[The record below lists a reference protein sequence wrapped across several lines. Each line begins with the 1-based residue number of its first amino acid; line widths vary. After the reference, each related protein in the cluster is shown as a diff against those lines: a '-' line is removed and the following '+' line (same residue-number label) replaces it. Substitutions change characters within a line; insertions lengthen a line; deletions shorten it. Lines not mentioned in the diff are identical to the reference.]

1 MDSLLYWSVD
11 MEFALWNG
19 KKISASEVSAEY
31 SYEKQVRDVSSKE
44 LLCPDPNCANPILRY
59 CHGDK
64 KDAYFAH
71 ICNEDCDYGDYDR
84 DTPSQ
89 IKLVC
94 KRLYT
99 HLASLG
105 YNVQME
111 VKVLKHHYT
120 HILITTDNNE
130 RVAIEFGNQRTSE
143 KRIERITQEYKD
155 EGISVHWI
163 IVDKLDVPDGEDRVY
178 CLKRY
183 ILNESPNCDLII
195 IEPETYK
202 VGQYKIDEKRYWA
215 AGREIYSENYPK
227 TYTVESALE
236 NIIFENNELTLP
248 EFIASYNTWFEK
260 KNKQFLKKKEQ
271 LEKEAAEE
279 RKKREKEWNK
289 KNEERAKRGPTFTY
303 TPYKA
308 TDPVPFLQ
316 PPKPILQQPKEAIKP
331 QLTYEERKAEII
343 DKISQ
348 TTEYAIDSSG
358 MKWFKCERCGKVDED
373 PEFVSYGGHKKYTLG
388 LCRECSRKGN
398 K

>member
-19 KKISASEVSAEY
+19 KKISASDVSAEF
-31 SYEKQVRDVSSKE
+31 SYETQIRDVSSKE

-71 ICNEDCDYGDYDR
+71 ICNEHCDYGDYDR

-94 KRLYT
+94 KHLYN
-99 HLASLG
+99 HLTSLG

-111 VKVLKHHYT
+111 VKILEHHYT
-120 HILITTDNNE
+120 HIHITTDNNE
-130 RVAIEFGNQRTSE
+130 RIAIELGNQRTSE
-143 KRIERITQEYKD
+143 KRIERITQAYKYA
-155 EGISVHWI
+155 GILVQWI
-163 IVDKLDVPDGEDRVY
+163 VVDNLDIPEGEDRVY

-183 ILNESPNCDLII
+183 ILNESPNRDLII
-195 IEPETYK
+195 IEPETYR
-202 VGQYKIDEKRYWA
+202 VGQYKIDEKRYFA

-227 TYTVESALE
+227 TYTVESTLE

-248 EFIASYNTWFEK
+248 GFIASYNTWFEK

-289 KNEERAKRGPTFTY
+289 KNEERAKRGQTFTY
-303 TPYKA
+303 TPYKPITLA
-308 TDPVPFLQ
+308 PVFQ
-316 PPKPILQQPKEAIKP
+316 PPKPEIKA
-331 QLTYEERKAEII
+331 QLSYEERKAEVIRLFEQNLSEI
-343 DKISQ
+343 V
-348 TTEYAIDSSG
+348 DSTG
-358 MKWFKCERCGKVDED
+358 VRWFKCNTCQIIKED
-373 PEFVSYGGHKKYTLG
+373 PEFVYYKGLTG

>member
-1 MDSLLYWSVD
+1 MFLYWGVI
-11 MEFALWNG
+11 MEFALWKG

-31 SYEKQVRDVSSKE
+31 SYEVQIRDVSSKE
-44 LLCPDPNCANPILRY
+44 LLCPDPNCANPVLRY

-71 ICNEDCDYGDYDR
+71 ICNEHCDYGDYDR
-84 DTPSQ
+84 DIPSQ

-94 KRLYT
+94 KRLYN

-111 VKVLKHHYT
+111 VKVLEHHYT

-130 RVAIEFGNQRTSE
+130 KIAIELGNQRTSE

-155 EGISVHWI
+155 TGISVQWI

-183 ILNESPNCDLII
+183 ILNESPNRDLII

-215 AGREIYSENYPK
+215 AGREIYSANYPK
-227 TYTVESALE
+227 TYTVESTLDD
-236 NIIFENNELTLP
+236 IVIENNELTLP
-248 EFIASYNTWFEK
+248 GYIASYNTWFEK

-271 LEKEAAEE
+271 LEKEAAEK

-289 KNEERAKRGPTFTY
+289 KNEERAKMGQTFTY
-303 TPYKA
+303 TPYKPITPA
-308 TDPVPFLQ
+308 PVFQ
-316 PPKPILQQPKEAIKP
+316 PPKPEIKA
-331 QLTYEERKAEII
+331 QLSYEERKAEVIRLFEQNLSEI
-343 DKISQ
+343 V
-348 TTEYAIDSSG
+348 DSTG
-358 MKWFKCERCGKVDED
+358 VRWFKCNTCQIIKED
-373 PEFVSYGGHKKYTLG
+373 PEFVYYKGLTG

>member
-1 MDSLLYWSVD
+1 MDSILYWSVD
-11 MEFALWNG
+11 MEFAIWNG
-19 KKISASEVSAEY
+19 KRISASEVSAEY
-31 SYEKQVRDVSSKE
+31 SYEVQIRDVSSKE

-71 ICNEDCDYGDYDR
+71 ICNEHCDYGDYDR

-111 VKVLKHHYT
+111 VKVLEHHYT
-120 HILITTDNNE
+120 HIFITTDNDE

-155 EGISVHWI
+155 TGISVQWI

-202 VGQYKIDEKRYWA
+202 VGQYKIDEKRYFSL
-215 AGREIYSENYPK
+215 GREISSLNYPK
-227 TYTVESALE
+227 VYSIEKCIDDIV
-236 NIIFENNELTLP
+236 IENNELTLP
-248 EFIASYNTWFEK
+248 DFISSYNVWFEK
-260 KNKQFLKKKEQ
+260 KNRQFQKRKEQ
-271 LEKEAAEE
+271 EEKVAAEE
-279 RKKREKEWNK
+279 RKMQADRLEEIRHRQK
-289 KNEERAKRGPTFTY
+289 EERAKRGQTFTY
-303 TPYKA
+303 TPYK
-308 TDPVPFLQ
+308 PVTPTPVFQ
-316 PPKPILQQPKEAIKP
+316 PPEPEAKP
-331 QLTYEERKAEII
+331 QLTYEERKSEAVELFEQNPS
-343 DKISQ
+343 KVV
-348 TTEYAIDSSG
+348 DSTG
-358 MKWFKCERCGKVDED
+358 VRWFKCNACQEVKED
-373 PEFVSYGGHKKYTLG
+373 PEFVYYSGLTG

>member
-1 MDSLLYWSVD
+1 

-19 KKISASEVSAEY
+19 KKISASDVSAEF
-31 SYEKQVRDVSSKE
+31 SYETQIRDVSSKE

-111 VKVLKHHYT
+111 VKVLGHHYT

-130 RVAIEFGNQRTSE
+130 RIAIELGNQRTSE
-143 KRIERITQEYKD
+143 KRIERITQAYKYA
-155 EGISVHWI
+155 GILVQWI
-163 IVDKLDVPDGEDRVY
+163 VVDNLDIPEGEDRVY

-227 TYTVESALE
+227 TYTVESTLE

-248 EFIASYNTWFEK
+248 GFIASYNTWFEK

-271 LEKEAAEE
+271 LEKEAAEK

-289 KNEERAKRGPTFTY
+289 KNEERAKRGQTFTY
-303 TPYKA
+303 TPYKPITPA
-308 TDPVPFLQ
+308 PVFQ
-316 PPKPILQQPKEAIKP
+316 PPKPEIKA
-331 QLTYEERKAEII
+331 QLSYEERKAEVIRLFEQNLSEI
-343 DKISQ
+343 V
-348 TTEYAIDSSG
+348 DSTG
-358 MKWFKCERCGKVDED
+358 VRWFKCNTCQIIKED
-373 PEFVSYGGHKKYTLG
+373 PEFVYYKGLTG

>member
-19 KKISASEVSAEY
+19 EKISASEVSAEY

-183 ILNESPNCDLII
+183 ILNESPNRDLII

-215 AGREIYSENYPK
+215 AGREIYSANYPK
-227 TYTVESALE
+227 TYTVESTLDD
-236 NIIFENNELTLP
+236 IVIENNELTLP
-248 EFIASYNTWFEK
+248 GYIASYNTWFEK

-279 RKKREKEWNK
+279 RKRQAERLEEIRQKQK
-289 KNEERAKRGPTFTY
+289 EERAKRGQTFTY
-303 TPYKA
+303 TPYKPITLA
-308 TDPVPFLQ
+308 PVFQ
-316 PPKPILQQPKEAIKP
+316 PPKPEIKA
-331 QLTYEERKAEII
+331 QLSYEERKAEVIRLFEQNLSEI
-343 DKISQ
+343 V
-348 TTEYAIDSSG
+348 DSTG
-358 MKWFKCERCGKVDED
+358 VRWFKCNTCQIIKED
-373 PEFVSYGGHKKYTLG
+373 PEFVYYKGLTG

>member
-1 MDSLLYWSVD
+1 
-11 MEFALWNG
+11 MEYAIWNG
-19 KKISASEVSAEY
+19 KRISASDVSAEF
-31 SYEKQVRDVSSKE
+31 SYETQIRDVSSKE
-44 LLCPDPNCANPILRY
+44 LLCPDTNCANPILRY

-71 ICNEDCDYGDYDR
+71 ICNEHCDYGDYDR

-94 KRLYT
+94 KRLYN
-99 HLASLG
+99 HSASLG

-111 VKVLKHHYT
+111 VKVLEHHYT

-130 RVAIEFGNQRTSE
+130 RIAIELGNQRTSE

-155 EGISVHWI
+155 AGISVQWI
-163 IVDKLDVPDGEDRVY
+163 VVDNLDTPEGEDRVY

-183 ILNESPNCDLII
+183 ILNESSNNDLII
-195 IEPETYK
+195 IEPETYR

-215 AGREIYSENYPK
+215 AGREIYSANYPK
-227 TYTVESALE
+227 TYTIESVLE
-236 NIIFENNELTLP
+236 DIVFENNELTLP
-248 EFIASYNTWFEK
+248 GFIASYNTWFEK

-279 RKKREKEWNK
+279 RKKREEESNRQKA
-289 KNEERAKRGPTFTY
+289 ERAKRGQTFAY
-303 TPYKA
+303 TPYK
-308 TDPVPFLQ
+308 PVAPTPVFQ
-316 PPKPILQQPKEAIKP
+316 TPEPEVKP
-331 QLTYEERKAEII
+331 QLSYEERKSEAVELFEQNLS
-343 DKISQ
+343 KVV
-348 TTEYAIDSSG
+348 DSTG
-358 MKWFKCERCGKVDED
+358 VRWFKCNTCQIIKED
-373 PEFVSYGGHKKYTLG
+373 PEFVCYSGLTG

>member
-1 MDSLLYWSVD
+1 

-19 KKISASEVSAEY
+19 KKISASEVSENNK
-31 SYEKQVRDVSSKE
+31 YEREVRKVSHIE
-44 LLCPDPNCANPILRY
+44 LMCPDPNCANPILKY

-71 ICNEDCDYGDYDR
+71 ICNEHCDYGDYDR

-94 KRLYT
+94 KRLYN
-99 HLASLG
+99 HLASLS

-130 RVAIEFGNQRTSE
+130 SIAIELGNQRTSE

-155 EGISVHWI
+155 AGISVQWI
-163 IVDKLDVPDGEDRVY
+163 VVDNLDIPDGEDRVY

-183 ILNESPNCDLII
+183 ILNESTNNDLII

-202 VGQYKIDEKRYWA
+202 VGQYKVDEKRYWA
-215 AGREIYSENYPK
+215 AGREIYSENYPN

-236 NIIFENNELTLP
+236 DIVVENNELTLQG
-248 EFIASYNTWFEK
+248 FISLYNSWFEK
-260 KNKQFLKKKEQ
+260 KNRQFLKKKEQ
-271 LEKEAAEE
+271 LEKDAAEE
-279 RKKREKEWNK
+279 RIKREDEWK
-289 KNEERAKRGPTFTY
+289 RQKSEPAKRGKTFTSK
-303 TPYKA
+303 PYK
-308 TDPVPFLQ
+308 PVTPAPVFK
-316 PPKPILQQPKEAIKP
+316 PPEPEVKP
-331 QLTYEERKAEII
+331 QLSYEERKAEIT
-343 DKISQ
+343 DKINQ
-348 TTEYAIDSSG
+348 TTEYAIDSTG

-373 PEFVSYGGHKKYTLG
+373 PEFVSYGGHNKYTLG

>member
-155 EGISVHWI
+155 EGISVQWI
-163 IVDKLDVPDGEDRVY
+163 VVDNFDTPEGEDRVY

-227 TYTVESALE
+227 TYTVESTLE

-248 EFIASYNTWFEK
+248 GFIASYNTWFEK
-260 KNKQFLKKKEQ
+260 KNRQFLKKKEQ

-289 KNEERAKRGPTFTY
+289 KNEERAKRGQTFTY
-303 TPYKA
+303 TPYKPITPA
-308 TDPVPFLQ
+308 PVFQ
-316 PPKPILQQPKEAIKP
+316 PPKPEIDA
-331 QLTYEERKAEII
+331 QLSYEERKAEVIRLFEQNLSEI
-343 DKISQ
+343 V
-348 TTEYAIDSSG
+348 DSTG
-358 MKWFKCERCGKVDED
+358 VRWFKCNTCQIIKED
-373 PEFVSYGGHKKYTLG
+373 PEFVYYKGLTG

>member
-1 MDSLLYWSVD
+1 
-11 MEFALWNG
+11 MEFAIWNG

-31 SYEKQVRDVSSKE
+31 SFETQVRDVSSKE
-44 LLCPDPNCANPILRY
+44 LLCPDPNCAYPILRY

-71 ICNEDCDYGDYDR
+71 ICNEHCDYGDYDR

-89 IKLVC
+89 MKLVC
-94 KRLYT
+94 KCLYT

-111 VKVLKHHYT
+111 VKVLEHHYT

-143 KRIERITQEYKD
+143 KRIEKITQEYKD
-155 EGISVHWI
+155 EGISVQWI
-163 IVDKLDVPDGEDRVY
+163 VVDNFDTPEGEDRVY

-202 VGQYKIDEKRYWA
+202 VGQYKTDEKRYWA

-227 TYTVESALE
+227 TYTVESTLE
-236 NIIFENNELTLP
+236 DIVFENNEFTLP
-248 EFIASYNTWFEK
+248 GFIASYNTWFEK
-260 KNKQFLKKKEQ
+260 KNRQFLKKKEQ

-289 KNEERAKRGPTFTY
+289 KNEERAKMGQTFTY
-303 TPYKA
+303 TPYKPITPA
-308 TDPVPFLQ
+308 PVFQ
-316 PPKPILQQPKEAIKP
+316 PPKPEIKA
-331 QLTYEERKAEII
+331 QLSYEERKAEVIRLFEQNLSEI
-343 DKISQ
+343 V
-348 TTEYAIDSSG
+348 DSTG
-358 MKWFKCERCGKVDED
+358 VRWFKCTVCNDIKED
-373 PEFVSYGGHKKYTLG
+373 PEFVYYSGIKG

>member
-1 MDSLLYWSVD
+1 

-71 ICNEDCDYGDYDR
+71 ICNEHCDYGDYDR

-155 EGISVHWI
+155 TGISVQWI

-227 TYTVESALE
+227 TYTVESTLE

-248 EFIASYNTWFEK
+248 GFIASYNTWFEK

-271 LEKEAAEE
+271 LEKEAAEK

-289 KNEERAKRGPTFTY
+289 KNEERAKRGQTFTY
-303 TPYKA
+303 TPYKPITPA
-308 TDPVPFLQ
+308 PVFQ
-316 PPKPILQQPKEAIKP
+316 PPKPEIKA
-331 QLTYEERKAEII
+331 QLSYEERKTEVIRLFEQNLSEIV
-343 DKISQ
+343 
-348 TTEYAIDSSG
+348 DSTG
-358 MKWFKCERCGKVDED
+358 VRWFKCNTCQIIKED
-373 PEFVSYGGHKKYTLG
+373 PEFVYYKGLTG

>member
-1 MDSLLYWSVD
+1 
-11 MEFALWNG
+11 MEFALWKG

-31 SYEKQVRDVSSKE
+31 AYEVQIRDVSSKE
-44 LLCPDPNCANPILRY
+44 LMCPDPNCANPILRY

-71 ICNEDCDYGDYDR
+71 ICNEHCDYGDYDR

-94 KRLYT
+94 KHLYN
-99 HLASLG
+99 HLTSLG

-111 VKVLKHHYT
+111 VKILEHHYT

-130 RVAIEFGNQRTSE
+130 RIAIELGNQRTSE

-155 EGISVHWI
+155 TGISVQWI

-183 ILNESPNCDLII
+183 ILNESPNRKLII
-195 IEPETYK
+195 IEPETYR
-202 VGQYKIDEKRYWA
+202 VGQYKIDEKRYFA

-227 TYTVESALE
+227 TYTVESTLE
-236 NIIFENNELTLP
+236 DIVFENNEFTLP
-248 EFIASYNTWFEK
+248 GFIASYNTWFEK
-260 KNKQFLKKKEQ
+260 KNRQFLKKKEQ

-279 RKKREKEWNK
+279 RKKREDEWK
-289 KNEERAKRGPTFTY
+289 RQKAERAKRGPTFTY
-303 TPYKA
+303 KPYK
-308 TDPVPFLQ
+308 PVTPAPVFQ
-316 PPKPILQQPKEAIKP
+316 PPEPEVKP

-343 DKISQ
+343 DKMNQ
-348 TTEYAIDSSG
+348 TENVVLDSTG
-358 MKWFKCERCGKVDED
+358 VKWIKCEVCRKVDEAS
-373 PEFVSYGGHKKYTLG
+373 EFVMYGGAHKRTLG
-388 LCRECSRKGN
+388 LCAECSRKGN

>member
-1 MDSLLYWSVD
+1 
-11 MEFALWNG
+11 MEFAIWNG
-19 KKISASEVSAEY
+19 KRISASEVSAEY

-44 LLCPDPNCANPILRY
+44 LLCPDPNCQNPILRY

-71 ICNEDCDYGDYDR
+71 ICNEHCDYGDYDR

-120 HILITTDNNE
+120 HILIITDNNE
-130 RVAIEFGNQRTSE
+130 RIAIEFGNQRTSE

-155 EGISVHWI
+155 EGVSVQWI
-163 IVDKLDVPDGEDRVY
+163 VVDYLDTPEGEDRVY

-183 ILNESPNCDLII
+183 ILNESCNNDLII
-195 IEPETYK
+195 VEPETYK

-227 TYTVESALE
+227 TYTIESVLE
-236 NIIFENNELTLP
+236 DIVFENNELTLP
-248 EFIASYNTWFEK
+248 GFIASYNTWFEK

-271 LEKEAAEE
+271 LEKEAAEK

-289 KNEERAKRGPTFTY
+289 KNEERAKRGQTFTY
-303 TPYKA
+303 TPYKPITLA
-308 TDPVPFLQ
+308 PVFQ
-316 PPKPILQQPKEAIKP
+316 PPKPEIKA
-331 QLTYEERKAEII
+331 QLSYEERKTEVIRLFEQNLSEIV
-343 DKISQ
+343 
-348 TTEYAIDSSG
+348 DSTG
-358 MKWFKCERCGKVDED
+358 VRWFKCNTCQIIKED
-373 PEFVSYGGHKKYTLG
+373 PEFVYYKGLTG

>member
-19 KKISASEVSAEY
+19 KKISASDVSAEF
-31 SYEKQVRDVSSKE
+31 SYETQIRDVSSKE

-71 ICNEDCDYGDYDR
+71 ICNEHCDYGDYDR

-94 KRLYT
+94 KHLYN
-99 HLASLG
+99 HLTSLG

-111 VKVLKHHYT
+111 VKILEHHYT
-120 HILITTDNNE
+120 HIHITTDNNE
-130 RVAIEFGNQRTSE
+130 RIAIELGNQRTSE
-143 KRIERITQEYKD
+143 KRIERITQAYKYA
-155 EGISVHWI
+155 GILVQWI
-163 IVDKLDVPDGEDRVY
+163 VVDNLDIPEGEDRVY

-183 ILNESPNCDLII
+183 ILNESPNRDLII
-195 IEPETYK
+195 IEPETYR
-202 VGQYKIDEKRYWA
+202 VGQYKIDEKRYFA

-227 TYTVESALE
+227 TYTVESTLE

-248 EFIASYNTWFEK
+248 GFIASYNTWFEK

-289 KNEERAKRGPTFTY
+289 KNEERAKRGQTFTY
-303 TPYKA
+303 TPYKPI
-308 TDPVPFLQ
+308 TLTPVFQ
-316 PPKPILQQPKEAIKP
+316 PPKPEIKA
-331 QLTYEERKAEII
+331 QLSYEERKAEVIRLFEQNLSEI
-343 DKISQ
+343 V
-348 TTEYAIDSSG
+348 DSTG
-358 MKWFKCERCGKVDED
+358 VRWFKCNTCQIIKED
-373 PEFVSYGGHKKYTLG
+373 PEFVYYKGLTG

>member
-1 MDSLLYWSVD
+1 MDSLLYWSVI

-31 SYEKQVRDVSSKE
+31 SYEKQVRDISSKE
-44 LLCPDPNCANPILRY
+44 LLCSDPNCANPILRY

-71 ICNEDCDYGDYDR
+71 ICNEHCDYGDYDR

-94 KRLYT
+94 KRLYN

-111 VKVLKHHYT
+111 VKVLEHHYT

-130 RVAIEFGNQRTSE
+130 KIAIELGNQRTSE
-143 KRIERITQEYKD
+143 KRIERITQAYKD
-155 EGISVHWI
+155 AGISVQWVV
-163 IVDKLDVPDGEDRVY
+163 VDNLDTPEGEDRVY

-183 ILNESPNCDLII
+183 NLNESANRDLII
-195 IEPETYK
+195 IEPETYR
-202 VGQYKIDEKRYWA
+202 VGQYKIDEKRYFA

-227 TYTVESALE
+227 TYTVESTLE

-248 EFIASYNTWFEK
+248 GFIASYNTWFEK

-279 RKKREKEWNK
+279 RKKQAERLEEIRQKQK
-289 KNEERAKRGPTFTY
+289 KERAKRGQTFTY
-303 TPYKA
+303 TPYKPA
-308 TDPVPFLQ
+308 APTPVFQ
-316 PPKPILQQPKEAIKP
+316 PPEPEVKP
-331 QLTYEERKAEII
+331 QLSYEERKAEVIRLFEQNPS
-343 DKISQ
+343 KVV
-348 TTEYAIDSSG
+348 DSTG
-358 MKWFKCERCGKVDED
+358 VRWFKCNACQEVKED
-373 PEFVSYGGHKKYTLG
+373 PEFVYYSGLTG

-398 K
+398 KFD

>member
-1 MDSLLYWSVD
+1 
-11 MEFALWNG
+11 MEFAIWNG
-19 KKISASEVSAEY
+19 KRISASDVSAEF
-31 SYEKQVRDVSSKE
+31 SYETQIRDVSSKE

-71 ICNEDCDYGDYDR
+71 ICNEYCDYGDYDR

-111 VKVLKHHYT
+111 FKVLEHHYT

-130 RVAIEFGNQRTSE
+130 RIAIELGNQRTSE

-155 EGISVHWI
+155 AGIFVQWI
-163 IVDKLDVPDGEDRVY
+163 IVDNLDIPEGEDRVY

-195 IEPETYK
+195 IEPETYR
-202 VGQYKIDEKRYWA
+202 VGQYKIDEKRYFSL
-215 AGREIYSENYPK
+215 GREISSLNYPK
-227 TYTVESALE
+227 VYSIEKCIDDIV
-236 NIIFENNELTLP
+236 IENNELTLP
-248 EFIASYNTWFEK
+248 DFISSYNVWFEK
-260 KNKQFLKKKEQ
+260 KNRQFQKRKEQ
-271 LEKEAAEE
+271 EEKVAAEE
-279 RKKREKEWNK
+279 RKMQADRLEEIRRRQKEEREKK
-289 KNEERAKRGPTFTY
+289 GQTFTY
-303 TPYKA
+303 TPYKPA
-308 TDPVPFLQ
+308 APTPVFQTPQ
-316 PPKPILQQPKEAIKP
+316 PEVKS
-331 QLTYEERKAEII
+331 QLSYEERKSEVVELFEQNLS
-343 DKISQ
+343 KVV
-348 TTEYAIDSSG
+348 DSTG
-358 MKWFKCERCGKVDED
+358 VRWFKCNTCQIIKED
-373 PEFVSYGGHKKYTLG
+373 PEFVYYSGLTG

>member
-19 KKISASEVSAEY
+19 KKISASDVSAEF
-31 SYEKQVRDVSSKE
+31 SYETQIRDVSSKE

-71 ICNEDCDYGDYDR
+71 ICNEHCDYGDYDR

-94 KRLYT
+94 KHLYN
-99 HLASLG
+99 HLTSLG

-111 VKVLKHHYT
+111 VKILEHHYT
-120 HILITTDNNE
+120 HIHITTDNNE
-130 RVAIEFGNQRTSE
+130 RIAIELGNQRTSE
-143 KRIERITQEYKD
+143 KRIERITQAYKYA
-155 EGISVHWI
+155 GILVQWI
-163 IVDKLDVPDGEDRVY
+163 VVDNLDIPEGEDRVY

-183 ILNESPNCDLII
+183 ILNESPNRDLII

-227 TYTVESALE
+227 TYTVESTLE

-248 EFIASYNTWFEK
+248 GFIASYNTWFEK

-289 KNEERAKRGPTFTY
+289 KNEERAKRGQTFTY
-303 TPYKA
+303 TPYKPITPA
-308 TDPVPFLQ
+308 PVFQ
-316 PPKPILQQPKEAIKP
+316 PPKPEIKA
-331 QLTYEERKAEII
+331 QLSYEERKAEVIRLFEQNLSEI
-343 DKISQ
+343 V
-348 TTEYAIDSSG
+348 DSTG
-358 MKWFKCERCGKVDED
+358 VRWFKCNTCQIIKED
-373 PEFVSYGGHKKYTLG
+373 PEFVYYKGLTG

>member
-1 MDSLLYWSVD
+1 
-11 MEFALWNG
+11 
-19 KKISASEVSAEY
+19 
-31 SYEKQVRDVSSKE
+31 
-44 LLCPDPNCANPILRY
+44 
-59 CHGDK
+59 
-64 KDAYFAH
+64 
-71 ICNEDCDYGDYDR
+71 
-84 DTPSQ
+84 
-89 IKLVC
+89 
-94 KRLYT
+94 
-99 HLASLG
+99 
-105 YNVQME
+105 ME
-111 VKVLKHHYT
+111 VKVLEHHYT
-120 HILITTDNNE
+120 HIFITTDNNE

-155 EGISVHWI
+155 TGISVQWI

-227 TYTVESALE
+227 TYTVESTLE

-248 EFIASYNTWFEK
+248 GFIASYNTWFEK

-279 RKKREKEWNK
+279 RKRQAERLEEIRRRQKEEREKK
-289 KNEERAKRGPTFTY
+289 GQTFTY
-303 TPYKA
+303 TPYKPA
-308 TDPVPFLQ
+308 APTPVFQTPQ
-316 PPKPILQQPKEAIKP
+316 PEVKP
-331 QLTYEERKAEII
+331 QLSYEERKSEVVELFEQNLS
-343 DKISQ
+343 KVV
-348 TTEYAIDSSG
+348 DSTG
-358 MKWFKCERCGKVDED
+358 VRWFKCNTCQIIKED
-373 PEFVSYGGHKKYTLG
+373 PEFVYYSGLTG

>member
-1 MDSLLYWSVD
+1 
-11 MEFALWNG
+11 MEFALWKG

-31 SYEKQVRDVSSKE
+31 AYEVQIRDVSSKE
-44 LLCPDPNCANPILRY
+44 LMCPDPNCANPILRY

-71 ICNEDCDYGDYDR
+71 ICNEHCDYGDYDR

-94 KRLYT
+94 KHLYN
-99 HLASLG
+99 HLTSLG

-111 VKVLKHHYT
+111 VKILEHHYT

-130 RVAIEFGNQRTSE
+130 RIAIELGNQRTSE

-155 EGISVHWI
+155 TGISVQWI

-183 ILNESPNCDLII
+183 ILNESPNRKLII
-195 IEPETYK
+195 IEPETYR
-202 VGQYKIDEKRYWA
+202 VGQYKIDEKRYFA

-227 TYTVESALE
+227 TYTVESTLE
-236 NIIFENNELTLP
+236 DIVFENNEFTLP
-248 EFIASYNTWFEK
+248 GFIASYNTWFEK
-260 KNKQFLKKKEQ
+260 KNRQFLKKKEQ

-279 RKKREKEWNK
+279 RKKREDEWK
-289 KNEERAKRGPTFTY
+289 RQKAERAKRGQTFTY
-303 TPYKA
+303 KPYK
-308 TDPVPFLQ
+308 PVTPAPVFQ
-316 PPKPILQQPKEAIKP
+316 PPEPEVKP

-343 DKISQ
+343 DKMNQ
-348 TTEYAIDSSG
+348 TENVVLDSTG
-358 MKWFKCERCGKVDED
+358 VKWIKCEVCRKVDEAS
-373 PEFVSYGGHKKYTLG
+373 EFVMYGGAHKRTLG
-388 LCRECSRKGN
+388 LCAECSRKGN

>member
-1 MDSLLYWSVD
+1 MEGFCIGSVN

-31 SYEKQVRDVSSKE
+31 AYEMQVRDVSSKE

-71 ICNEDCDYGDYDR
+71 ICNEHCDYGDYDR

-94 KRLYT
+94 KRLYN

-111 VKVLKHHYT
+111 IKVLEHHYT

-130 RVAIEFGNQRTSE
+130 RIAIELGNQRTSE

-155 EGISVHWI
+155 AGILAQWI
-163 IVDKLDVPDGEDRVY
+163 VVDNLDIPDGEDRVY

-183 ILNESPNCDLII
+183 ILNETPNRDLII
-195 IEPETYK
+195 IEPETYR
-202 VGQYKIDEKRYWA
+202 VGQYKIDEKRYFSL
-215 AGREIYSENYPK
+215 GREIFSANYPK
-227 TYTVESALE
+227 TYTIESTLE
-236 NIIFENNELTLP
+236 DIVFENNELTLP
-248 EFIASYNTWFEK
+248 GFINSYNTWYEK
-260 KNKQFLKKKEQ
+260 KNRQFLKRKEQ
-271 LEKEAAEE
+271 LEKEATEE
-279 RKKREKEWNK
+279 RKRQAERLEEIRQKQK
-289 KNEERAKRGPTFTY
+289 EERAKRGQTFTY
-303 TPYKA
+303 TPYK
-308 TDPVPFLQ
+308 PVTPAPVFQ
-316 PPKPILQQPKEAIKP
+316 PPEPEVKP

-343 DKISQ
+343 DKINQ
-348 TTEYAIDSSG
+348 TKNVVLDSTG
-358 MKWFKCERCGKVDED
+358 VKWIKCEICGKVDEAFK
-373 PEFVSYGGHKKYTLG
+373 FVMYGGKNKATLG
-388 LCRECSRKGN
+388 TCAECSRKGN

>member
-1 MDSLLYWSVD
+1 MDSVLYWSVD

-31 SYEKQVRDVSSKE
+31 SYEVQVRDVSSKE

-71 ICNEDCDYGDYDR
+71 ICNEHCDYGDYDR

-105 YNVQME
+105 FNVQME

-120 HILITTDNNE
+120 HILVTTDNNVKIAVE
-130 RVAIEFGNQRTSE
+130 LGNQRTSE
-143 KRIERITQEYKD
+143 KHIEKITQEYED
-155 EGISVHWI
+155 SGILVQWI
-163 IVDKLDVPDGEDRVY
+163 VVDNLDIPDGEDRVY

-183 ILNESPNCDLII
+183 ILNESTNNDLII

-202 VGQYKIDEKRYWA
+202 VGQYKIDEKRYCA
-215 AGREIYSENYPK
+215 VGREIYSENYPK
-227 TYTVESALE
+227 TYTVGSTLE
-236 NIIFENNELTLP
+236 DIVIENNELTLP
-248 EFIASYNTWFEK
+248 GFIASYNTWFEK

-279 RKKREKEWNK
+279 RKRQAERLEEIRQKQK
-289 KNEERAKRGPTFTY
+289 EERAKRGQAFTY
-303 TPYKA
+303 TPYKSA
-308 TDPVPFLQ
+308 TPAPVFQ
-316 PPKPILQQPKEAIKP
+316 PLEPEKKP
-331 QLTYEERKAEII
+331 QLSYEERKSEII
-343 DKISQ
+343 DKMNQ
-348 TTEYAIDSSG
+348 TENVVIDSTG
-358 MKWFKCERCGKVDED
+358 VKWIKCEICGKVDEAS
-373 PEFVSYGGHKKYTLG
+373 EFVMYGGANRRTLG
-388 LCRECSRKGN
+388 LCAECSRKGN
-398 K
+398 KFD

>member
-1 MDSLLYWSVD
+1 
-11 MEFALWNG
+11 MEFALWTG
-19 KKISASEVSAEY
+19 KRISASEVSENNQ
-31 SYEKQVRDVSSKE
+31 YEREVRKVSHIG
-44 LLCPDPNCANPILRY
+44 LMCPDPNCANPILRY

-71 ICNEDCDYGDYDR
+71 ICNEHCDYGDYDR

-130 RVAIEFGNQRTSE
+130 RIAIELGNQRTSE

-155 EGISVHWI
+155 TGISVQWI
-163 IVDKLDVPDGEDRVY
+163 IVDNLDIPEGEDRVY

-183 ILNESPNCDLII
+183 ILNESPNRDLII
-195 IEPETYK
+195 IEPETYR
-202 VGQYKIDEKRYWA
+202 VGQYKIDEKRYFA

-227 TYTVESALE
+227 TYTVESTLE
-236 NIIFENNELTLP
+236 DIVFENNEFTLP
-248 EFIASYNTWFEK
+248 GFITSYNTWFEK
-260 KNKQFLKKKEQ
+260 KNRQFLKKKEQ

-279 RKKREKEWNK
+279 RKRQAERLEEIRQKQK
-289 KNEERAKRGPTFTY
+289 EERAKRGRAFTY
-303 TPYKA
+303 TPYK
-308 TDPVPFLQ
+308 PVTPAPVFQ
-316 PPKPILQQPKEAIKP
+316 PPEPEVKPH
-331 QLTYEERKAEII
+331 LTYEGRKAEII
-343 DKISQ
+343 DKMNQ
-348 TTEYAIDSSG
+348 TENVVLDSTG
-358 MKWFKCERCGKVDED
+358 VKWIKCEICGKVDEAFK
-373 PEFVSYGGHKKYTLG
+373 FVMYGGKNKATLG
-388 LCRECSRKGN
+388 TCAECSRKGN